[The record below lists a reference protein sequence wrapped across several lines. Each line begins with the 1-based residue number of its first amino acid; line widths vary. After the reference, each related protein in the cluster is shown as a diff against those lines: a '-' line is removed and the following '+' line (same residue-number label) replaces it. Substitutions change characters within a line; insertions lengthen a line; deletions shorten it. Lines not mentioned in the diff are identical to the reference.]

1 MMNRKKFID
10 ILKEE
15 LSKLPDEEIDAAIEY
30 YEEYFDEAGSENENE
45 VISELGSPKKVAS
58 QIKSEYAVRLL
69 DNDEVHTAKK
79 GFSAVKWTL
88 IGICSAP
95 ISIPVIIVLI
105 TVVIVAFALFISVAV
120 SIMLCLVAAAVSSIG
135 ALVLGILAIPVAI
148 STSCF
153 FIGLGLM
160 GLGVSAILGYL
171 AVKGIRLAVSAMV
184 RRIKNG
190 NEKRK
195 QKKLMGFKA
204 QSKWKYNKE
213 VK

>member
-1 MMNRKKFID
+1 MNRKKFID

-30 YEEYFDEAGSENENE
+30 YEEYFDEAGAENEEE
-45 VISELGSPKKVAS
+45 VLSELGSPKKVAS

-69 DNDEVHTAKK
+69 DSDEVHTARK

-105 TVVIVAFALFISVAV
+105 TMVIVTFTVFISVAA
-120 SIMLCLVAAAVSSIG
+120 SLLLSLIAAAAASIG
-135 ALVLGILAIPVAI
+135 ALVLGVLAIPVAI

-153 FIGLGLM
+153 FIGCGLM
-160 GLGVSAILGYL
+160 GLGISVILGYL
-171 AVKGIRLAVSAMV
+171 VIKGVRLAVSAMV
-184 RRIKNG
+184 KGIKNS

-195 QKKLMGFKA
+195 QKKLTGFKENG
-204 QSKWKYNKE
+204 KWKYNKE